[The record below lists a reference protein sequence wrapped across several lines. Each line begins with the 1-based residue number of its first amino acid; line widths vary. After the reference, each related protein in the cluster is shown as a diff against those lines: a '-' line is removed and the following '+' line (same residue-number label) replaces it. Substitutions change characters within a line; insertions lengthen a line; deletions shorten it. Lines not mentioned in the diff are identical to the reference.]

1 MQQALVET
9 LEASLRQAQLDGD
22 VDSLE
27 RLIDEDLLFVGPDG
41 VLASK
46 ADDLAL
52 HRSGAVR
59 FTSHEPTDLQW
70 RLIAPDVLVV
80 ALQAHLEVLVHG
92 QPVSGVYRYTRV
104 WARRGEQWRVVA
116 GHVSAMPF

>member
-1 MQQALVET
+1 MHQALVET

-41 VLASK
+41 ALASK

-92 QPVSGVYRYTRV
+92 QPVAGAYRYTRV
-104 WARRGEQWRVVA
+104 WARREEQWRVVA